1 MKKGLLNYVTIIS
14 IIMIIILNSTTS
26 IYAYNILGNNDKTL
40 DILIINSYDSKNEWE
55 NHIITGFKAKRF
67 KSKYRFRISRY
78 KKTK

>member
-55 NHIITGFKAKRF
+55 NHIITGFEDI
-67 KSKYRFRISRY
+67 ISN
-78 KKTK
+78 